1 MKTEEIK
8 AYNDVNWEKL
18 IAEWGEE
25 TVSDMMCCAEISPT
39 EESSFTQNYDI
50 GIKVRP
56 YTCTVFFYD
65 TSMLTFDFANRNR
78 LRNKIK
84 SIQKDYDNIVGSIIC
99 LKRNG
104 RKVNG

>member
-8 AYNDVNWEKL
+8 AYNDVNWQKL
-18 IAEWGEE
+18 IAEWDEN
-25 TVSDMMCCAEISPT
+25 TVADMMFCAEISPI
-39 EESSFTQNYDI
+39 EKSSFMFTQNYDI
-50 GIKVRP
+50 GIKVRS
-56 YTCTVFFYD
+56 YTCTVFFND

-99 LKRNG
+99 LKRNVG
-104 RKVNG
+104 